1 MHVLSIED
9 IDFLVTTANS
19 KKINVETREQRLQID
34 QLIRMGYVRP
44 FSGTFVL
51 TDLGEKTAQALQ
63 IKLYIPEEPMAIGSD
78 VRADD
83 EHADMPAV
91 EHAETEAVTETEANA
106 AEAAQ

>member
-78 VRADD
+78 V
-83 EHADMPAV
+83 HADIPAV
-91 EHAETEAVTETEANA
+91 EHAETEAVTETEATA